1 MSVSDNLKKSV
12 SEKNI
17 VAIRDGLWSRIA
29 LDPNF
34 TDGFPENWD
43 YCLNNGITESDLY
56 ENHDNRPMSDEVS
69 LENFSALCGQLRTNF
84 SKERLNKIKEIG
96 RKLYP
101 PTEEKTQSQT
111 SNTQSSG
118 QRRTV
123 TSSASNQSDGDSG
136 LLIAGLAIG
145 GAFAGGLLGGFIV
158 WKAVE
163 VGIGAIAGV
172 AVGAIAGVAVGA
184 IAGAKLSKN

>member
-43 YCLNNGITESDLY
+43 YCLNNGITESNLY

-101 PTEEKTQSQT
+101 PTEEKTHSQT
-111 SNTQSSG
+111 SNTRSTV

-123 TSSASNQSDGDSG
+123 TSSASNQSDGDAG

-145 GAFAGGLLGGFIV
+145 ALAGGLLGGFIV

-163 VGIGAIAGV
+163 VGIGAIAGA
-172 AVGAIAGVAVGA
+172 AVGAIAGATVGA

>member
-101 PTEEKTQSQT
+101 PMEEKTHSQT
-111 SNTQSSG
+111 SNTQSTVR
-118 QRRTV
+118 RRTV
-123 TSSASNQSDGDSG
+123 TSSASNSNQSDGDSG

-145 GAFAGGLLGGFIV
+145 ALAGGLLGGFIFG
-158 WKAVE
+158 KAVA
-163 VGIGAIAGV
+163 VGIGAIAGA
-172 AVGAIAGVAVGA
+172 AVGGA
-184 IAGAKLSKN
+184 AGAKLSKN